1 MENKGLYV
9 KYEVR
14 KKENGELVDGC
25 FVLRPDKDGAALA
38 ALRKYAE
45 ATSNKQLSE
54 DINNWLDSI
63 IYEKTK
69 DLKAFAIGPDRYEV
83 VVGYDKESAVAWYK
97 QNSGIS
103 EDEWAEY
110 EVNDYPMDKPFKVEA
125 GNGIGFEMTTVRQ
138 FVAHVK
144 EFPCI
149 AWWSE

>member
-63 IYEKTK
+63 VNERTK

-83 VVGYDKESAVAWYK
+83 VVGYDKESVIAWYK
-97 QNSGIS
+97 QYTGIS
-103 EDEWAEY
+103 EEEFAEY
-110 EVNDYPMDKPFKVEA
+110 EVDEYPMDKPVQVDSRSGVGYET
-125 GNGIGFEMTTVRQ
+125 TTVREW
-138 FVAHVK
+138 VHDVK